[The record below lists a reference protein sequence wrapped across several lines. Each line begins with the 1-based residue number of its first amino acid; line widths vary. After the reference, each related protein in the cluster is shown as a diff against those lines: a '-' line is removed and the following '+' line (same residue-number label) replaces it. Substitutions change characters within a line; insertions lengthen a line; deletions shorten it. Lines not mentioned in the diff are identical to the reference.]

1 MPGSSVYDDKMLI
14 FLSLESFRLVERA
27 TSENIHDKCSF
38 AGTDR
43 GRSEGQPHAWPPP
56 GGSSPDFGA
65 LSQPALIGGD
75 GQTDTTASKP
85 ITRPV
90 LPIPRGFVNYAKALT
105 VWITIN
111 CGKL

>member
-1 MPGSSVYDDKMLI
+1 MLI

-27 TSENIHDKCSF
+27 TSENIHDRGSL

-43 GRSEGQPHAWPPP
+43 DRSEGQPPARPPP
-56 GGSSPDFGA
+56 GGSSPDCGV

-75 GQTDTTASKP
+75 GQTDATASEL
-85 ITRPV
+85 ITQPV
-90 LPIPRGFVNYAKALT
+90 LPAPRGFVNYSKALT